1 MQANLPALTTQ
12 SNHQPAKSGGGF
24 LRWETERAEQLA
36 PTVGGGVARVVS
48 SNTWAR
54 LRARDPLSRLER
66 QLRRAGACEAYIA
79 LAAYVCTFTRTGLP
93 RSDQSRDRRARVL
106 LFLLLEA
113 RRHRGRL
120 ETRGLGVGA
129 ICQAAKRPGHKKPP
143 HENTISAILRELCQA
158 GLLGKRQPPASKVP
172 LWEQGPLKRRYVLGP
187 NGERVWRWERYAF
200 NRYWFP
206 FADFE
211 MPEPEPGYLQAAV
224 VAKLAIAP
232 TEEETFLAEL
242 DEIFASAK
250 PREAPAWPAQPPKG
264 GRGPPN

>member
-1 MQANLPALTTQ
+1 M
-12 SNHQPAKSGGGF
+12 
-24 LRWETERAEQLA
+24 
-36 PTVGGGVARVVS
+36 
-48 SNTWAR
+48 
-54 LRARDPLSRLER
+54 
-66 QLRRAGACEAYIA
+66 
-79 LAAYVCTFTRTGLP
+79 FTHTGLP

-113 RRHRGRL
+113 RYHRGRL
-120 ETRGLGVGA
+120 ETRGLGIGA
-129 ICQAAKRPGHKKPP
+129 ICQAAKQPGHRKPV
-143 HENTISAILRELCQA
+143 HANTVSNILREFREA
-158 GLLGKRQPPASKVP
+158 GLIGKRQPAASKVP
-172 LWEQGPLKRRYVLGP
+172 LWEQGKPKPTYVRGP
-187 NGERVWRWERYAF
+187 GGQRVKVMLPFAY
-200 NRYWFP
+200 NRYWFR

-250 PREAPAWPAQPPKG
+250 PREAPSWPAEPPKG